1 MASAPAPR
9 RAILEMA
16 PYNPPLEGRGGM
28 LRLDFNENVAGCSP
42 TVLKALQGHTTRA
55 FLATYPE
62 YGEALRRL
70 GGHLGVGP
78 EQVALG
84 SGTDELIKAVLH
96 TFVEPGDEVLSLRPS
111 FSMFKFY
118 AQLVGGEPRQ
128 VPYRAP
134 DLEFPVDELVA
145 AVGPRTRAICI
156 ASPNNPTGGALTLP
170 ETERILSA
178 ADGCAV
184 LIDEAYFDFHGKTA
198 LGLVPRW
205 PNLFVTRTFSKAH
218 GMAGL
223 RVGTL
228 VSQAQNIKPVRKGQS
243 PYGVN
248 SVAIRCALAAIQDPS
263 YVREYVREVVR
274 AREFLC
280 AAFEELGIRYW
291 PSHANFV
298 LFELGERTAAACAAL
313 AERGILIR
321 DQSAHIPGTVRV
333 TVGPLRD
340 TVQFLA
346 ALKEA
351 LER

>member
-1 MASAPAPR
+1 
-9 RAILEMA
+9 
-16 PYNPPLEGRGGM
+16 M

-42 TVLKALQGHTTRA
+42 AVLKALQEHTTRA

-62 YGEALRRL
+62 YSEALRRL

-78 EQVALG
+78 EQTALG
-84 SGTDELIKAVLH
+84 GGTDELIKAVLH

-118 AQLVGGEPRQ
+118 TQLVGGEPRQ
-128 VPYRAP
+128 VPYRVP
-134 DLEFPVDELVA
+134 DLGFPVAELVA
-145 AVGPRTRAICI
+145 AVGPRTKAICI
-156 ASPNNPTGGALTLP
+156 ASPNNPTGGALTLA
-170 ETERILSA
+170 EAERILSA
-178 ADGCAV
+178 AAGCAV
-184 LIDEAYFDFHGKTA
+184 LVDEAYFDFHGETA

-205 PNLFVTRTFSKAH
+205 PNLFVTRTFSKAY

-223 RVGTL
+223 RVGAL
-228 VSQAQNIKPVRKGQS
+228 VSQAQNIEPVRKGQS

-248 SVAIRCALAAIQDPS
+248 SVAIRCALAAIKDPS
-263 YVREYVREVVR
+263 YVRGYVREVLR
-274 AREFLC
+274 ARELLC

-291 PSHANFV
+291 PSRANFV
-298 LFELGERTAAACAAL
+298 LFELGERAAAACSAL

-333 TVGPLRD
+333 TVGSLRD
-340 TVQFLA
+340 TVRFLA